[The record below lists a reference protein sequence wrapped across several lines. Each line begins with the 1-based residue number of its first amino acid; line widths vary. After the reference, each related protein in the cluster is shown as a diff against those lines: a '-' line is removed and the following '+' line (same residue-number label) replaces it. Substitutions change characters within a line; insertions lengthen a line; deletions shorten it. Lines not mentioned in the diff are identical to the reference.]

1 MGVVGVR
8 EIIKQSSMKQSKWFE
23 RYFKGMANYHRLDI
37 LMLVDKSPGITVE
50 GISERLDVQFSTIA
64 VHAQKLM
71 QVGLLEKT
79 YVGRSVAH
87 KLSPYGKKFLSFMH
101 TF

>member
-1 MGVVGVR
+1 MKTS
-8 EIIKQSSMKQSKWFE
+8 KQLE

-37 LMLVDKSPGITVE
+37 LVLVSLNPGITVE
-50 GISERLDVQFSTIA
+50 GIAEKLDVQFSTIA

-71 QVGLLEKT
+71 QTGLLEKT
-79 YVGRSVAH
+79 YVGRAVAH
-87 KLSPYGKKFLSFMH
+87 KLSPYGKKFLAFIQ

>member
-1 MGVVGVR
+1 MMKTS
-8 EIIKQSSMKQSKWFE
+8 KQLEK
-23 RYFKGMANYHRLDI
+23 YFKGAANYRRLDI
-37 LMLVDKSPGITVE
+37 LILVDKNPGITVA
-50 GISERLDVQFSTIA
+50 GIAEKLDVQFSTIA

-79 YVGRSVAH
+79 YVGRAVAH
-87 KLSPYGKKFLSFMH
+87 KLSPYGKKFLAFAE